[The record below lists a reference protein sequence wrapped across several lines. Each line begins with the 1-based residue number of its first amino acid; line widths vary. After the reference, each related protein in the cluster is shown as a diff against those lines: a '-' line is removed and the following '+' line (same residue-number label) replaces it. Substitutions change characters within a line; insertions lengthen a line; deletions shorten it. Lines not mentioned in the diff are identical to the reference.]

1 MAGCCT
7 GAGRWSCPSMLATDG
22 LGLLRLL
29 LGSGLGAA
37 CLQMQNFVVV
47 HLVLFGFRY
56 IAFLSQDGHLYG
68 PVLKADGPAC

>member
-37 CLQMQNFVVV
+37 CLQMQDCVVIL
-47 HLVLFGFRY
+47 LVLFGFRC
-56 IAFLSQDGHLYG
+56 IVF
-68 PVLKADGPAC
+68 